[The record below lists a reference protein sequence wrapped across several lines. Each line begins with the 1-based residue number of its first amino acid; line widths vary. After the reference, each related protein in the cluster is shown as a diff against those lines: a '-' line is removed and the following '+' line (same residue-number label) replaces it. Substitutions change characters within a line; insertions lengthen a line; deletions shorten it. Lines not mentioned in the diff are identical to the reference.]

1 MARFDAYAQPGEP
14 GYLLDVQ
21 AGFLSPLSTRVVV
34 PLLPLDFSPKA
45 ADRLNPC
52 FEIQGVTVSMVTQ
65 FMAAI
70 PAAELKHHVASLD
83 RHSAAILDAIDFLH
97 QGW

>member
-1 MARFDAYAQPGEP
+1 MARFDAYARPGQP

-21 AGFLSPLSTRVVV
+21 AGLLSLLSTRVVV
-34 PLLPLDFSPKA
+34 PLLPLDLAPKSA
-45 ADRLNPC
+45 ERLNPC
-52 FEIQGVTVSMVTQ
+52 FEIQGVAVSMVTQ

-70 PAAELKHHVASLD
+70 PAADLKHHVASLD
-83 RHSAAILDAIDFLH
+83 HHSTAILDAIDFLH

>member
-1 MARFDAYAQPGEP
+1 MARFDAYAHPGEP

-21 AGFLSPLSTRVVV
+21 AGLLSPLSTRLVV
-34 PLLPLDFSPKA
+34 PLLPVDLAPQA

-52 FEIQGVTVSMVTQ
+52 FEIQGVAVSMVTQ
-65 FMAAI
+65 FMAAT
-70 PAAELKHHVASLD
+70 PAAELTQHVASLD
-83 RHSAAILDAIDFLH
+83 HHSAAILDAIDFLH